1 MSEQKRE
8 ELIKKLKKQK
18 QFILIQSFVLILMMI
33 LSIVSTVDNGITFLT
48 FLPLFFIP
56 MLIVMVYEL
65 NRPNLIF

>member
-1 MSEQKRE
+1 MSEQTRE

-65 NRPNLIF
+65 KKIKSKI

>member
-1 MSEQKRE
+1 MSEQTRE
-8 ELIKKLKKQK
+8 ELLKKLKKQK

-33 LSIVSTVDNGITFLT
+33 LSIVSTVDNGIIFLT

-65 NRPNLIF
+65 KKIKSKI

>member
-1 MSEQKRE
+1 MSEQTRE
-8 ELIKKLKKQK
+8 ELIRKLKKQK

-65 NRPNLIF
+65 KKIKSKI